1 MFGIKEKLKEIMN
14 LYGEK
19 FTDLSKALGI
29 SYQSTIK
36 KINGDSDF
44 KLSELRIIKE
54 RYNLSPEEVNY
65 IFFD

>member
-54 RYNLSPEEVNY
+54 RYNLSPEEINY